1 MTHALQP
8 RAQSMNIMITL
19 SLHVAQAAAAFLS
32 SICLFTP
39 SVQGALRA
47 DLACPFLPF
56 SQHSEVMWWAWRS
69 LKGSRNG
76 SWWHAARVRESDL
89 TAQRTFEFELHRSFS
104 GDRVSAIF
112 RESR

>member
-1 MTHALQP
+1 ML
-8 RAQSMNIMITL
+8 L
-19 SLHVAQAAAAFLS
+19 LLS
-32 SICLFTP
+32 SPP
-39 SVQGALRA
+39 SSCSRPLLNVLYELILPAR
-47 DLACPFLPF
+47 FLPF
-56 SQHSEVMWWAWRS
+56 FQHSEVMWWAWRS

-76 SWWHAARVRESDL
+76 SWWHAARVRESDS